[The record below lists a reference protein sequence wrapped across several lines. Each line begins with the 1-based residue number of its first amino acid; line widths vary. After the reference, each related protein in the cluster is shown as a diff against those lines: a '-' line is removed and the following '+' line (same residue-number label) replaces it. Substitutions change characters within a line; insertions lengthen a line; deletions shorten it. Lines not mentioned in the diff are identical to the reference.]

1 MGCLSATEG
10 DSVFEGLFR
19 DREIPE
25 EEKKPETLKE
35 RLHYL
40 KKALGYSTV
49 VTGSSLLL
57 YQMFLPA
64 IYKLAFVRETQCQ
77 RLHMYFD
84 GPPQMEKS
92 GSVWEQELYEARIL
106 TARHYLYLL
115 IWSLG
120 AGSIL
125 YYNWKADTLK
135 KSWCYLRKTFE

>member
-1 MGCLSATEG
+1 MGCLSASEN
-10 DSVFEGLFR
+10 DSVFGGLFR

-40 KKALGYSTV
+40 KKALGYSGA

-57 YQMFLPA
+57 YHMLLPE

-77 RLHMYFD
+77 RLNM
-84 GPPQMEKS
+84 
-92 GSVWEQELYEARIL
+92 LYEMTNRQKCGPDWEEKLYRARFL
-106 TARHYLYLL
+106 TGVHYLKLL
-115 IWSLG
+115 VWSLG

-135 KSWCYLRKTFE
+135 KTWVYLRKTFE